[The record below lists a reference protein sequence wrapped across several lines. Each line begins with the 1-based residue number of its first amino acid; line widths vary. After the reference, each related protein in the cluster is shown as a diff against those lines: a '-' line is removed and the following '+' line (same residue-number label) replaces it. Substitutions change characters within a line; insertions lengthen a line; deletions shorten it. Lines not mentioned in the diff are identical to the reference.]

1 MTGSIHQLNRQHSST
16 TSSSTMEKIYRSKLR
31 RSSSVDDLNS
41 IELIPDDNQHKE
53 FPDFKREH
61 TTSDVD
67 SGTEE
72 IEQQLESAF
81 TTTFNDN
88 EDTLS
93 VKSIGQ
99 NFDEGFSESEREI
112 QSQRFLIKKDR
123 KLSNTFFL
131 LCHPDSAKFSH
142 DVILNA
148 IFFSS
153 VF

>member
-93 VKSIGQ
+93 VKSVGQ

-112 QSQRFLIKKDR
+112 QSQRFLIKQDR
-123 KLSNTFFL
+123 KSSNTFFF
-131 LCHPDSAKFSH
+131 CF
-142 DVILNA
+142 VILTQQNL
-148 IFFSS
+148 
-153 VF
+153 VMM